1 MCYSMGSMHA
11 IPTRLMALLAATF
24 VALTALPFTSTSYL
38 CHMTGKVSESRCCSG
53 YRENAC
59 HAQVE
64 QPDCCELMQGQGPAT
79 AADTRACSHDVPI
92 AALIDA
98 PTFAMILQTPV
109 TPVPSP
115 RAQLHPP
122 RPPRFLLNC
131 ALLI

>member
-1 MCYSMGSMHA
+1 MHA

-24 VALTALPFTSTSYL
+24 VALTALPFAGTSYL
-38 CHMTGKVSESRCCSG
+38 CHMTGKVSESRCCG
-53 YRENAC
+53 AHRENAC

-64 QPDCCELMQGQGPAT
+64 QPDCCELMQAHGPAI
-79 AADTRACSHDVPI
+79 AADTRAYSHDVPI

-98 PTFAMILQTPV
+98 PTVAMIVLAPI
-109 TPVPSP
+109 PPGLSP
-115 RAQLHPP
+115 REALHPP